1 MHRTTRMLPLLA
13 LIGLLAGAAPARAQG
28 GAEPDSVLEAYLSRM
43 RDSTD
48 AWFGLTAA
56 PLDTVGLDSARAA
69 GLARGSD
76 LRAETRARRARRVM
90 LGPSLGFN
98 RVDGGRVGLEASVG
112 SARLLGRL
120 NGTLEYA
127 IAAKEWLGGAVLV
140 KRWTDAYEEQAW
152 EFRGEASRRTDAFDR
167 DYYQPGY
174 SQLSAFVGGGDR
186 NTYLTRTGVEASLT
200 RRTAGWSLSAGLRD
214 HAEHARE
221 TSTEW
226 TLFGPGPD
234 LVFNAPAT
242 EGRAREAL
250 FSGRLSLPHLPWTI
264 EAQHWTSGRA
274 LASDFTY
281 RRTRIAVAGDIGL
294 VDRVALVPQF
304 EWGRLR
310 GDALP
315 QQAFYLGGSNS
326 LRTYERN
333 ERVGSGRA
341 MLRTDLLYVGD
352 ALERLGVPHPAWLP
366 LSFGLFG
373 NVGAVWGV
381 DPATSLAAATSR
393 DWPESGDWKSELGI
407 TAIWRL
413 GVPTPDASL
422 RFDFSVPT
430 GPDDAR
436 ESSLVIAFQRSL
448 GLLRVR

>member
-1 MHRTTRMLPLLA
+1 MDRTLRMLPLLA
-13 LIGLLAGAAPARAQG
+13 LIGLLAGVVPVRAQS

-48 AWFGLTAA
+48 SWFGMTAA

-76 LRAETRARRARRVM
+76 LRAESRARRARRIS
-90 LGPSLGFN
+90 LSPSLGFN
-98 RVDGGRVGLEASVG
+98 RVDGGRVGLEAGVG

-120 NGTLEYA
+120 TGTLEYA
-127 IAAKEWLGGAVLV
+127 IAAKEWLGGAVAV
-140 KRWTDAYEEQAW
+140 KRWTAPYEESAW
-152 EFRGEASRRTDAFDR
+152 ELRGEASRRTDAFDR
-167 DYYQPGY
+167 DYYNPGY
-174 SQLSAFVGGGDR
+174 SQLSAFFGGGDR

-200 RRTAGWSLSAGLRD
+200 RRTEGYSVSAGLRD

-234 LVFNAPAT
+234 LVWNAPAT
-242 EGRAREAL
+242 EGRVREAH
-250 FSGRLSLPHLPWTI
+250 FSGRLSVPRLPWTI

-274 LASDFTY
+274 LNSDFTY

-294 VDRVALVPQF
+294 VDRIALVPQF

-326 LRTYERN
+326 LRTYDRN

-341 MLRTDLLYVGD
+341 TMRTDLLYVGD

-366 LSFGLFG
+366 LSFGVFG

-381 DPATSLAAATSR
+381 DPATSLAAATER
-393 DWPESGDWKSELGI
+393 DWPEAGDWKSELGV

-422 RFDFSVPT
+422 RFDYTFPT
-430 GPDDAR
+430 GPGDER
-436 ESSLVIAFQRSL
+436 EPSFVIAFQRSL